1 MRQNDFLPENE
12 APRSFG
18 RGENTVNAV
27 WRLVVRVA
35 LIAVACFAVYHLR
48 TIIITLLVGA
58 IIAYVFEPMVYG
70 LIRLPAFVHL
80 HALPLRLRGG
90 RLASARPTRHT
101 LRLAATIYVFCAAL
115 IVLVVGANLI
125 IKPFKVEIQSFMKH
139 KPEYIRQYN
148 EAVPLAWRNRI
159 QDKLNDDD
167 FKQQMQDAVLPYAA
181 KSFSALGGIV
191 EILLLP
197 VLAFYFILDGETLKK
212 EFVALV
218 PRRYFRD
225 AIRLVG
231 EFNEIMNAFV
241 LGQFVLC
248 VLAGV
253 LVGGGLALL
262 GVKFAFVLGIL
273 AGITRAIPIVGPLV
287 GGVPIIA
294 LTYFDG
300 GLNKALA
307 VLGFFTLM
315 HFAESK
321 FIMPILLGDRLEL
334 HPVVIIVAL
343 LIGGEFGGLLLG
355 GSIGALLGMF
365 FAAPLAALLRVII
378 RRYRLNLTT
387 RPPRRATASATLV
400 TRTTTLTVSIP
411 EPKN

>member
-1 MRQNDFLPENE
+1 MNPNDPTQNKD
-12 APRSFG
+12 
-18 RGENTVNAV
+18 TVNAV
-27 WRLVVRVA
+27 WRLLLRVA
-35 LIAVACFAVYHLR
+35 LIAAACFAVYHLR

-58 IIAYVFEPMVYG
+58 IIAYVFEPMVDW
-70 LIRLPAFVHL
+70 LMRRPAFVRL
-80 HALPLRLRGG
+80 HALPLRLRNG
-90 RLASARPTRHT
+90 SARSLLPSRHT
-101 LRLAATIYVFCAAL
+101 MRLAATLYVFCAAL
-115 IVLVVGANLI
+115 IALGVGLNLI
-125 IKPFKVEIQSFMKH
+125 IKPFQVEIQSFMRH

-148 EAVPLAWRNRI
+148 ETVPLAWRNRI
-159 QDKLNDDD
+159 EDKLNDDD
-167 FKQQMQDAVLPYAA
+167 FKQQMQDAALPYAA
-181 KSFSALGGIV
+181 KGVSALGNVV

-197 VLAFYFILDGETLKK
+197 VLAFYFIVDGEFLKK

-225 AIRLVG
+225 AARLIG
-231 EFNEIMNAFV
+231 EFNAIMNAFV

-262 GVKFAFVLGIL
+262 HVKFAFVLGIL
-273 AGITRAIPIVGPLV
+273 AGLTRAIPIVGPLV

-334 HPVVIIVAL
+334 HPVVIIVTL

-355 GSIGALLGMF
+355 GSVGALLGMF
-365 FAAPLAALLRVII
+365 FAAPIAALLRVII

-387 RPPRRATASATLV
+387 RPPRKALAPTVAVSKTSTLPIP
-400 TRTTTLTVSIP
+400 LP